1 MSGALWV
8 AGATLIATAAVSYPT
23 YDRVLLLE
31 TTSETSANA
40 SFGDLNGDGN
50 LDIVLAKGRH
60 WPLVDRVLIG
70 DGTGGIAASYDL
82 GVASDKS
89 YSGRL
94 ADLDGD
100 GDLDV
105 VISVAPAT
113 HRAPL
118 MRCLIGEYRGSP
130 SPSVPAR
137 RCVLESR

>member
-1 MSGALWV
+1 MTLSGTGVMLIVSAALMA
-8 AGATLIATAAVSYPT
+8 AGAVSYPT

-70 DGTGGIAASYDL
+70 DGTGGIASSYDL

-94 ADLDGD
+94 VDLDGD

-105 VISVAPAT
+105 VISNDA
-113 HRAPL
+113 
-118 MRCLIGEYRGSP
+118 P
-130 SPSVPAR
+130 SPKLVYLNDGRGRFAVGSEYGKP
-137 RCVLESR
+137 E